1 MPLTR
6 RDFIKISGTG
16 LCATLASETLLSPAQ
31 AQGDGPPPDDF
42 GILYDPSKCI
52 GCRACQMA
60 CKRWNDLPSEADSS
74 MGIYDTPQGLSASTW
89 TLIKLNKRS
98 EDDWHFFNYQCMH
111 CTDAACV
118 TVCPASALFKDERGF
133 TAIDQDKCIG
143 CGYCTRFCPYG
154 VPHMRIE
161 NLLTGNAK
169 AFKCTFCQ
177 DRVWGEL
184 GGPFCAETC
193 PVGALL
199 WGERGALLE
208 TAKERVAGLQQQGMT
223 TARLY
228 GETEAGG
235 LHRLSIMFDE
245 PALYDLPPDPR
256 SPGTARA
263 WQNIIQPL
271 GEVIFGAT
279 LVAAIGAFLLA
290 RRNVRMEGVE

>member
-6 RDFIKISGTG
+6 RDFIKITGTG
-16 LCATLASETLLSPAQ
+16 LGATLASGALLSPAQ
-31 AQGDGPPPDDF
+31 AEGDGPPPDDF
-42 GILYDPSKCI
+42 AILYDSSKCI

-60 CKRWNDLPSEADSS
+60 CKRWNELPSEPDSAL
-74 MGIYDTPQGLSASTW
+74 GIYDTPQGLSDSTW

-118 TVCPASALFKDERGF
+118 TVCPSSALFKDERGF
-133 TAIDQDKCIG
+133 VALDHDKCIG

-154 VPHMRIE
+154 VPHLRTE
-161 NLLTGNAK
+161 NLLTGSAK
-169 AFKCTFCQ
+169 AFKCTFCE
-177 DRVWGEL
+177 DRVWGGL

-193 PVGALL
+193 PTGALV
-199 WGERGALLE
+199 WGQRGDLLD
-208 TAKERVAGLQQQGMT
+208 TAKGRVSGLQQQGMT
-223 TARLY
+223 SARLY

-245 PALYDLPPDPR
+245 PGQYNLPSDPQ

-263 WQNIIQPL
+263 WQKIIQPL
-271 GEVIFGAT
+271 GEVVFGAT
-279 LVAAIGAFLLA
+279 IVAALGAFLVA